1 MNSKLTSDGL
11 RKEIAQGLLYTH
23 FRLSENTKDS
33 LQISSFLYSLIELLS
48 EKGIIS
54 IDELDQRKLKVAER
68 LVKKSKEKG
77 LGVLL
82 QDPENDKY
90 GFKDQVEINCPD
102 IIPVCKAACCRIPF
116 ALSKQDLHEGIVEWS
131 LGEPY
136 LIHHSPK
143 GYCTHLGTDVFACT
157 IYEHRPLPCRAYD
170 CRKDKR
176 IWLDFDKRELDPQ
189 VNRADWPGCLKQETE
204 EK

>member
-1 MNSKLTSDGL
+1 MNSKLPPDEL
-11 RKEIAQGLLYTH
+11 RKEIAQGLFYTH
-23 FRLSENTKDS
+23 IRLSENTKDT

-68 LVKKSKEKG
+68 LVKKSKDKG

-90 GFKDQVEINCPD
+90 SFEDQVKIDCPG

-116 ALSKQDLHEGIVEWS
+116 ALSRQDLHEGVVEWS

-136 LIHHSPK
+136 LINHNPK
-143 GYCTHLGTDVFACT
+143 GYCSHLDTDGFACT

-176 IWLDFDKRELDPQ
+176 IWLDFDKRKLDPQ
-189 VNRADWPGCLKQETE
+189 VNRADWPGCLKQETK